1 MMEHRRQFLLLS
13 LIAFVFLPVAA
24 LKAAAAETN
33 TLNVMTYNVRYAGYK
48 PPNAWP
54 DRRPILA
61 ECIRSLQPDIM
72 GTQEG
77 VYQQIKD
84 MAADLPEY
92 RWIGTGREGGSR
104 GEFMAIFYRADR
116 FDALEYDHYW
126 LSDTPEVIGSATWGN
141 TNKRMVTWVKF
152 RDLLT
157 KREFYVVNTHFDHQV
172 QLARMN
178 SAKLVRER
186 INALKTTLPVF
197 LIGDFNAVAGSNPA
211 YEYLTNAEGGFT
223 DSWNTAA
230 KRTGEGLDTFNGFKE
245 IGKKGQRIDWI
256 LYRGPVKPLSSDIVP
271 YVKNGQFPSDHQP
284 VVARFAFEPAQ

>member
-1 MMEHRRQFLLLS
+1 MLKRRDILRWLS
-13 LIAFVFLPVAA
+13 LIAFVFTPFAA
-24 LKAAAAETN
+24 LSAAETN

-61 ECIRSLQPDIM
+61 ECVRSLKPDIM

-84 MAADLPEY
+84 MAADMPEFQ
-92 RWIGTGREGGSR
+92 WIGTGREGGSR

-116 FDALEYDHYW
+116 VDALEYDHFW

-141 TNKRMVTWVKF
+141 TNKRMVTLVKF
-152 RDLLT
+152 RDKQT
-157 KREFYVVNTHFDHQV
+157 KQEFYVVNTHFDHQV

-186 INALKTTLPVF
+186 ITALKTTLPVF
-197 LIGDFNAVAGSNPA
+197 LIGDFNAVAGSNPV
-211 YEYLTNAEGGFT
+211 YEHLTNAEGGFT
-223 DSWNTAA
+223 DSWTTAA

-245 IGKKGQRIDWI
+245 IGKQGQRIDWI
-256 LYRGPVKPLSSDIVP
+256 LYRGPVKPLSTEIVP
-271 YVKNGQFPSDHQP
+271 YVKNGQFPSDHHP
-284 VVARFAFEPAQ
+284 LITRFAFEAAQ

>member
-1 MMEHRRQFLLLS
+1 MLNRRHHFLLLLS
-13 LIAFVFLPVAA
+13 LVIFAPFTGLN
-24 LKAAAAETN
+24 AAEAPAD
-33 TLNVMTYNVRYAGYK
+33 TLSVMTYNVRFAGYK

-77 VYQQIKD
+77 VFQQIKD

-92 RWIGTGREGGSR
+92 RWIGTGRDGGSR

-116 FDALEYDHYW
+116 FDALEYDHFW

-141 TNKRMVTWVKF
+141 TNKRMVTLVKF
-152 RDLLT
+152 RDRKT
-157 KREFYVVNTHFDHQV
+157 KQEFYVVNTHFDHQV

-186 INALKTTLPVF
+186 INALKTALPVF

-211 YEYLTNAEGGFT
+211 YDHLTDTADGFK
-223 DSWNTAA
+223 DSWNTANQ
-230 KRTGEGLDTFNGFKE
+230 RQGDGLDSFNGFKA
-245 IGKKGQRIDWI
+245 IGKQGRRIDWI
-256 LYRGPVKPLSSDIVP
+256 LYRGPVKPLTTEIVP
-271 YVKNGQFPSDHQP
+271 YVKKGQFPSDHHP
-284 VVARFAFEPAQ
+284 VVARFAFEATQ

>member
-1 MMEHRRQFLLLS
+1 MLKRRDILRWLLLV
-13 LIAFVFLPVAA
+13 AFALLPVAM
-24 LKAAAAETN
+24 LKAAETN
-33 TLNVMTYNVRYAGYK
+33 TLNVMSYNVRFASPK

-54 DRRPILA
+54 ERRPLMQA
-61 ECIRSLQPDIM
+61 CIRSLQPDIF

-77 VYQQIKD
+77 VYYQLKD
-84 MAADLPEY
+84 IVTDLPEY
-92 RWIGTGREGGSR
+92 RWIGTGRDGGSR

-141 TNKRMVTWVKF
+141 TNKRMVTWIKF
-152 RDLLT
+152 RDLLM

-178 SAKLVRER
+178 SAKLVLER

-211 YEYLTNAEGGFT
+211 YDHLTSAESGFR

-245 IGKKGQRIDWI
+245 IGKQGRRIDWI
-256 LYRGPVKPLSSDIVP
+256 LYRGAVKPLMTEIVP
-271 YVKNGQFPSDHQP
+271 YVKNGQFPSDHHP
-284 VVARFAFEPAQ
+284 LITRFAFEAAQ